1 MLSAFARHKII
12 DDPVDAPRYAP
23 AGIGPI
29 VFVMIT
35 YVVTTLLQGLFGSIP
50 INRLI
55 GFSLIA
61 LLTYEWVSTRKSHLS
76 YMVALGFIA
85 LSLRSMTVMV
95 NASQEASDWVY
106 LGSTLLILAL
116 VASRFSREAVH
127 WALYRH
133 RGYISLVV
141 MGSSLL
147 LLGLLITRTGYVY
160 AWGEEPYFKGL
171 CNSEHTLASI
181 CTLLLVLIVF
191 LARTGTSHGFC
202 VASSAVVLYAL
213 FETGARTYLIPA
225 SICIL
230 FLIDGLVERKWA
242 KNVLVVFI
250 FFLCAVV
257 FAGSGM
263 ASKFD
268 FVQSNVWTD
277 SLLNAFT
284 NGRDE
289 IWMTDLVAWAESG
302 VSGLLLGN
310 SFSAI
315 YNLNMSEL
323 SLAIWAHNDLVMV
336 LFGAGLI
343 GFGLY
348 AGVLIHLLKTMR
360 STLQTGGFLLLSVFV
375 LFPLLLN
382 GFFPYQHLV
391 YAFALLYTVCSCS
404 TTLGKALDD

>member
-1 MLSAFARHKII
+1 MLSAFARYKLI
-12 DDPVDAPRYAP
+12 DDSVDVPCCVP

-35 YVVTTLLQGLFGSIP
+35 YVVTTLLQGLFGSVP

-61 LLTYEWVSTRKSHLS
+61 LLTYEWASTRKSHLS
-76 YMVALGFIA
+76 YLVALGFIV
-85 LSLRSMTVMV
+85 LSLRSMTIMV

-106 LGSTLLILAL
+106 LGSTLLVLGL
-116 VASRFSREAVH
+116 VTSRPSREGVRS
-127 WALYRH
+127 ALYRH

-141 MGSSLL
+141 TGSALL

-160 AWGEEPYFKGL
+160 AWGEEPYFRGL

-191 LARTGTSHGFC
+191 LARTGTSRGIC
-202 VASSAVVLYAL
+202 AASSAVVLYAL

-230 FLIDGLVERKWA
+230 FLIDGLVERKWV
-242 KNVLVVFI
+242 KNVLVVLI

-257 FAGSGM
+257 FVGSGM

-289 IWMTDLVAWAESG
+289 IWMTDLAAWTDSG
-302 VSGLLLGN
+302 LSGLLFGN

-315 YNLNMSEL
+315 YELNMAKL

-348 AGVLIHLLKTMR
+348 AGVLLYLLKTMR
-360 STLQTGGFLLLSVFV
+360 STLQTAGFLLLSVFV

-391 YAFALLYTVCSCS
+391 YAFALLYVVCSCS
-404 TTLGKALDD
+404 TTTGKALND